1 MKRSSSSPADPAPR
15 IDRGGARA
23 LIVGAMVGVG
33 IFLAPGRMARAVPQG
48 GAQLALWLLG
58 ALGALGG
65 ALAYAAWARR
75 LPRSGGDAVF
85 QAEAWGPRAGALTGA
100 LLFFGA
106 FCGSNATLAAALGE
120 YQAPAALG
128 LASGWPEGG
137 LALGPLGPSRLVALV
152 VITVLSVIQAQGL
165 RLSMGLQRA
174 LSAAP
179 VLAFAL
185 LSAGV
190 LGAAAL
196 GWLPTPPTAPPSP
209 LDARG
214 LLSGWLA
221 AHFAFAGWTS
231 AAYVAGEL
239 REPGAGLRA
248 ASVQGVLLVGAL
260 YLAIVGALLV
270 GLGVPELA
278 SAGEAGSALAGKLGG
293 PVAARGMAALIGLGL
308 LGTIHAT
315 LFGGARVAVALAEGG
330 LLPRALVPPAG
341 APPRRAL
348 LLQAGV
354 VSALVLS
361 GSADGLLD
369 SVALIMIGIG
379 SMTVTGLL
387 RSLVRGAPAA
397 AWPARL
403 LSELGPLDL
412 SLISLHLLLGLVAL
426 GVELLGALRGE
437 GGAAPL
443 LWAGGFFGLW
453 LIAQRGRPS
462 SD

>member
-1 MKRSSSSPADPAPR
+1 MSGESSGPPTQPG
-15 IDRGGARA
+15 IDNAAARA

-33 IFLAPGRMARAVPQG
+33 VFLAPGRMARAVPNG
-48 GAQLALWLLG
+48 GVQLALWLLG

-65 ALAYAAWARR
+65 TLAYAAWARR
-75 LPRSGGDAVF
+75 MPRSGGDAVF
-85 QAEAWGPRAGALTGA
+85 QKAAWGPGPGALTGA

-128 LASGWPEGG
+128 LAEGWPARG
-137 LALGPLGPSRLVALV
+137 LHIGPLGPNKLVALF
-152 VITVLSVIQAQGL
+152 VIGVLSVIQAHGMRVSL
-165 RLSMGLQRA
+165 GLQRA

-179 VLAFAL
+179 VVAFAL
-185 LSAGV
+185 LSVGV

-196 GWLPTPPTAPPSP
+196 GLLPLPPPAPPAP
-209 LDARG
+209 VAAQG

-239 REPGAGLRA
+239 RDPGAGLRR
-248 ASVQGVLLVGAL
+248 ASVQGVMLVSGL
-260 YLAIVGALLV
+260 YFAIVGALLV

-278 SAGEAGSALAGKLGG
+278 AAGEAGSALAQKLGG
-293 PVAARGMAALIGLGL
+293 PLAARAMATLIGVGL

-330 LLPRALVPPAG
+330 LLPRGLIPTEG

-348 LLQAGV
+348 GLQAAV
-354 VSALVLS
+354 IAALLLS

-369 SVALIMIGIG
+369 AVALIMIWIG
-379 SMTVTGLL
+379 TMTVTGLY
-387 RSLVRGAPAA
+387 RSLLRGAPPA

-403 LSELGPLDL
+403 AEALGPLDL
-412 SLISLHLLLGLVAL
+412 ALISLHLLLGLVAL
-426 GVELLGALRGE
+426 GVELHGALLGE
-437 GGAAPL
+437 AGAAPL
-443 LWAGGFFGLW
+443 LWAGGFTALW
-453 LIAQRGRPS
+453 LLAQRRRPS
-462 SD
+462 PG